1 MTVDFDGQVVIVTGA
16 GRGLGRTYSEH
27 VAARGASV
35 VVNDVV
41 TERADEAVEAITAAG
56 GRAAPSYDSVTTP
69 EGAAAIIATATDTF
83 GTVDAVINNAGTMR
97 NAYLEDLSAADLR
110 DQLDIHVVGSFLV
123 TQAAWPTMRAKRYGR
138 VVMTSS
144 SGGLFAM
151 EGESN
156 YAAAKG
162 GVYGLMKALAF
173 EGAEHGINVNA
184 IMPMAETLIAVD
196 RPVPDYEKHYP
207 AEIAAALKP
216 RRTTHAVAPMV
227 AYLASSSCAVTSEAF
242 FAGFG
247 RYARVF
253 VGETR
258 GWVRDEAAAEVT
270 ADDIADH
277 LDEIRDR
284 HEYAVPANIFDEVR
298 HIAEV
303 LGLP

>member
-1 MTVDFDGQVVIVTGA
+1 MTVDFEGQVVIVTGA
-16 GRGLGRTYSEH
+16 GRGLGRAYSEH

-35 VVNDVV
+35 VVNDLAA
-41 TERADEAVEAITAAG
+41 ERADETVDAITGAG
-56 GRAAPSYDSVTTP
+56 GRAVPSYDSVTTP
-69 EGAAAIIATATDTF
+69 EGAAAIVATATDTF

-97 NAYLEDLSAADLR
+97 NGYFEELSAGDLR

-138 VVMTSS
+138 VVMTCS
-144 SGGLFAM
+144 SGGLYAM
-151 EGESN
+151 AGESN

-184 IMPMAETLIAVD
+184 IMPMAETLIAAD
-196 RPVPDYEKHYP
+196 RPVPGYAEHYP
-207 AEIAAALKP
+207 ADIAAALKP
-216 RRTTHAVAPMV
+216 RRTTDAVAPMV
-227 AYLASSSCAVTSEAF
+227 AYLASRSCTVTSEAF

-253 VGETR
+253 VGETH
-258 GWVRDEAAAEVT
+258 GWVRDENGAEVT
-270 ADDIADH
+270 ADDIAAH

-284 HEYAVPANIFDEVR
+284 REHAVPASIFDEVR
-298 HIAEV
+298 YIAEV
-303 LGLP
+303 LKLP